1 MIGGVFNLVEW
12 RLLLLR
18 ELFPADLH
26 LFQWSGCSALLC
38 SQPLVLPLRIS
49 LLPCLDSDA
58 CWGTAEG
65 LGSAGVSSLYHQEPH
80 SF

>member
-1 MIGGVFNLVEW
+1 MIGGVFNLVVW
-12 RLLLLR
+12 RLLLLT

-26 LFQWSGCSALLC
+26 LFLWSGCSALLC
-38 SQPLVLPLRIS
+38 SQPLVLPLRTF

-58 CWGTAEG
+58 CWGTADR
-65 LGSAGVSSLYHQEPH
+65 LGSAGVSSLCHQEPH